1 MCLSRVLRLLAQCC
15 PPFVPS
21 FSLSART
28 RIVSSLMRSSTNKVG
43 FYTQSS
49 HSSSL
54 QLPFPAELV
63 MKAFMIF
70 WCWCGCWEFNE
81 QIDTAA
87 WDSEQITRYKSQ
99 IMHCGYLSPTGEVLL
114 KGAAR
119 FKEKPREGT
128 TVSDIREMA
137 TAEIL
142 WSPLWKP
149 CPPLPV
155 WSSRQTLRGAHNNR
169 ERGRKVTW
177 VVMSDLSMEQQTCIF
192 MPGHK

>member
-1 MCLSRVLRLLAQCC
+1 MSFTGPAAQCC
-15 PPFVPS
+15 PPFALS
-21 FSLSART
+21 FSPSLSICSRAG
-28 RIVSSLMRSSTNKVG
+28 IVSFLMRSSTNKVD

-49 HSSSL
+49 HSSWL
-54 QLPFPAELV
+54 QLPFPAKLV

-70 WCWCGCWEFNE
+70 LFWHWHGCWEFNE

-87 WDSEQITRYKSQ
+87 RDSEQITRYKSQ
-99 IMHCGYLSPTGEVLL
+99 IMHCGYLSPTAQVLL
-114 KGAAR
+114 KRVAR
-119 FKEKPREGT
+119 FKRKPRERERT

-169 ERGRKVTW
+169 EEEG
-177 VVMSDLSMEQQTCIF
+177 
-192 MPGHK
+192 GGG